1 MSDDIF
7 AQMERDHE
15 EFLRRIENASEQEIT
30 GLVDA
35 SGSAG
40 GKGNSDLWDLIIHL
54 AAWRDSSGTIHRE
67 EMRVEIPVSE
77 EELSRQMGAIKAYS
91 LLGLRLRFAD
101 HPNGRKQAS
110 GSALPVT
117 GLQDEELS
125 QVAAELQKPVVISDP
140 TLGDF
145 TLDRSLDWFR
155 GEATWAGKQIRLD
168 LSAGKNHEADQCLQV
183 AKTLWGDQS
192 SWAAKVADYAVEQL
206 LERKNDTWLDEGES
220 PVTPES
226 FKSRMA
232 LESITVYPDGEF
244 EFWHDDGDLFW
255 GHSIQ
260 VSGSL
265 SEGLTDVDTPG

>member
-7 AQMERDHE
+7 AQMERDHA
-15 EFLRRIENASEQEIT
+15 EFLHRIENASEQEIT

-40 GKGNSDLWDLIIHL
+40 ARGNTDLWNLIIHL
-54 AAWRDSSGTIHRE
+54 AAWRDSSGIVQRE

-77 EELSRQMGAIKAYS
+77 VGLSRQMAAIKAYS

-110 GSALPVT
+110 GSTLT
-117 GLQDEELS
+117 LRGLQDEGLS
-125 QVAAELQKPVVISDP
+125 QLAVELQKPVVISDSS
-140 TLGDF
+140 LGEF

-168 LSAGKNHEADQCLQV
+168 LSAGKSHDADQCLQV

-226 FKSRMA
+226 FKSRMV
-232 LESITVYPDGEF
+232 LESVTVYPDGEF

>member
-7 AQMERDHE
+7 VQMERDHE
-15 EFLRRIENASEQEIT
+15 EFLRRIENASDKEIT

-40 GKGNSDLWDLIIHL
+40 GKGNSDLWNLIIHL
-54 AAWRDSSGTIHRE
+54 AAWKDSSGIICRE

-110 GSALPVT
+110 GSALPVA
-117 GLQDEELS
+117 GLRDEELS

-155 GEATWAGKQIRLD
+155 GEAMWAGKQIRLD
-168 LSAGKNHEADQCLQV
+168 LSAGKSHDVDQCLQV
-183 AKTLWGDQS
+183 AKALWGDQS

-206 LERKNDTWLDEGES
+206 LESKNDTWLDEGES

-226 FKSRMA
+226 FKSRMV
-232 LESITVYPDGEF
+232 LESVTVYPDGEF

-265 SEGLTDVDTPG
+265 SEGLTGVDTPG